1 MNGAD
6 VFVGILRNP
15 GMMPLNKLFPVT
27 KRMHESGLLDAHN
40 QGIRSGLRWKF
51 LTMIIIFVL
60 WYVIHR
66 YMTRLW
72 YAQLDQFVM
81 AGYVFVNTSVTS
93 YNMLKL
99 ISPLIP
105 HIYVAENPTA
115 LVQIMACR
123 LFRAKPLCWFIVNW
137 TIRNKFQWNSNQ
149 NAIFLFTKMHL
160 RISSVKWW
168 PFCPGEMR

>member
-1 MNGAD
+1 
-6 VFVGILRNP
+6 
-15 GMMPLNKLFPVT
+15 MPLNKLFPVT

-105 HIYVAENPTA
+105 HICGRE
-115 LVQIMACR
+115 
-123 LFRAKPLCWFIVNW
+123 
-137 TIRNKFQWNSNQ
+137 S
-149 NAIFLFTKMHL
+149 HS
-160 RISSVKWW
+160 ISSDNGLSPIPRQAVMLVYCQLDYKEQISVE
-168 PFCPGEMR
+168 F